1 MALEVAAQFG
11 FPHEVIHTREVEK
24 EEYRDNPPNRCY
36 FCKDELYSMLASIAR
51 ERRFAFVVDGLNA
64 DDLGDFRP
72 GRKAAAE
79 QGVRSPLVEAGL
91 HKEEIRVLSRQAG
104 LPTADQQASA
114 CLSSR
119 FPYGT
124 RITEEKLRIVDQG
137 EEALRQMGFRSFRV
151 RHHEEIVRLEFGP
164 EDLLRALNLEMACR
178 LATVFKGLGYKF
190 VTIDLE
196 GYRTGS
202 LNEVLVTHI
211 PSKS

>member
-1 MALEVAAQFG
+1 
-11 FPHEVIHTREVEK
+11 
-24 EEYRDNPPNRCY
+24 
-36 FCKDELYSMLASIAR
+36 MLASIAR

-164 EDLLRALNLEMACR
+164 EDLLRALNLEMARR